1 MRNRS
6 AERLSVLIAED
17 HAATRLGIRQLLLE
31 GFPGAVV
38 GEAGDGRA
46 TLALLESHPWRLLI
60 LDLSLPDRHGLEL
73 LLDVKRRWDTVTV
86 LVYSA
91 HPEEQFGAH
100 ALRNGAAGYLTKER
114 APEELC
120 QAVQTVLVGGTYFT
134 GALTAMNASRR
145 ARPIPPQGL
154 STRELQV
161 LRLTVTGKPGKAI
174 ADELGLSQK
183 TVSTYRARILK
194 KLRLASLAELVQY
207 AMRWGLL

>member
-38 GEAGDGRA
+38 GEAGDARA
-46 TLALLESHPWRLLI
+46 TLALLESHPWQLLI

-73 LLDVKRRWDTVTV
+73 LLDVKRRWDTVAV

-91 HPEEQFGAH
+91 HAEEQFGAH
-100 ALRNGAAGYLTKER
+100 ALRSGAAGYLTKER

-120 QAVQTVLVGGTYFT
+120 HAVRTVLAGGTYFS
-134 GALTAMNASRR
+134 GALPATDASRR
-145 ARPIPPQGL
+145 PHALPPQSL
-154 STRELQV
+154 STRERQV

-174 ADELGLSQK
+174 AHDLGLSQK

-194 KLRLASLAELVQY
+194 KLDLSSVPELVHY
-207 AMRWGLL
+207 AIRWGLL